1 MIDNFDGCLCYVF
14 LVCFWDGNKLYGKL
28 FVLVFFIGNNGIIV
42 FK

>member
-14 LVCFWDGNKLYGKL
+14 LVCFWDNKLYGKL